1 MKYLDIKIPCGR
13 LVRVANS
20 TWDPGQYLKFSDE
33 RSRPFYDLIGRIGA
47 TAPDSVADIGC
58 GPGQLTA
65 DLARRWPLAQVLG
78 VDNSAEMIAAA
89 GRVAA
94 DASDLDN
101 LRFDLM
107 DAGDWV
113 PAEPVGV
120 IVSNA
125 TIQWIPNHEDLLAR
139 WVDYLAAD
147 GWLAIQLPANYD
159 QPVHALMR
167 ELISSPRWRHR
178 IGEVELTRQSG
189 DPVTYL
195 DLLATAGCQV
205 DAWETTYQ
213 HILTGEDPVLNWVRG
228 TGLRPVLTALSPD
241 DEPEFLTEYGALL
254 RQAYPG
260 RPYGTVLP
268 FRRVFAV
275 AHKP

>member
-1 MKYLDIKIPCGR
+1 M
-13 LVRVANS
+13 ANS

-125 TIQWIPNHEDLLAR
+125 TIQWIPSHEELLAR

>member
-1 MKYLDIKIPCGR
+1 
-13 LVRVANS
+13 VANS
-20 TWDPGQYLKFSDE
+20 TWDPGQYLRFGDE

-47 TAPDSVADIGC
+47 TDPDSVADIGC
-58 GPGQLTA
+58 GPGGLTA
-65 DLARRWPLAQVLG
+65 NLARRWPTADVLG

-89 GRVAA
+89 NQVAA
-94 DASDLDN
+94 DANDVTN

-107 DAGDWV
+107 NAVDWSPV
-113 PAEPVGV
+113 KPVGV

-125 TIQWIPNHEDLLAR
+125 TIQWIPNHEELLAR
-139 WVDYLAAD
+139 WVDYLAAG
-147 GWLAIQLPANYD
+147 GWLAIQLPANYAE
-159 QPVHALMR
+159 PVHVLMR
-167 ELISSPRWRHR
+167 ELINSPRWRSTL
-178 IGEVELTRQSG
+178 GEVELTRQSG
-189 DPVTYL
+189 DPARYL

-213 HILTGEDPVLNWVRG
+213 HVLTGEDPVLNWVKG
-228 TGLRPVLTALSPD
+228 TGLRPVLTALTPADKPD
-241 DEPEFLTEYGALL
+241 FLAEYATLL
-254 RQAYPG
+254 RQAYPQ

>member
-1 MKYLDIKIPCGR
+1 M
-13 LVRVANS
+13 ANS

-47 TAPDSVADIGC
+47 TNPISVADIGC
-58 GPGQLTA
+58 GPGELTA
-65 DLARRWPLAQVLG
+65 DLARRWPTAEVLG
-78 VDNSAEMIAAA
+78 VDSSAEMIRAA
-89 GRVAA
+89 GQVAA
-94 DASDLDN
+94 DASDLAN

-107 DAGDWV
+107 DAVDWV
-113 PAEPVGV
+113 PAKPVGV
-120 IVSNA
+120 LVSNA
-125 TIQWIPNHEDLLAR
+125 TIQWIPNHEDLLTR

-159 QPVHALMR
+159 QPVHSLMR
-167 ELISSPRWRHR
+167 ELISSPRWRQA
-178 IGEVELTRQSG
+178 IGQVELTRQSG
-189 DPVTYL
+189 APASYL

-213 HILTGEDPVLNWVRG
+213 HVLTGDDPVLNWVRG
-228 TGLRPVLTALSPD
+228 TGLRPVLTALTPED
-241 DEPEFLTEYGALL
+241 KPEFLAEYGSLL
-254 RQAYPG
+254 RQAYPQ

-275 AHKP
+275 ARKL